1 MNGEASFPPRRHRH
15 AFACRHDEQIL
26 PLVRE
31 VVVLLECG
39 KLDGAKVLID
49 LGEGE
54 PADLDKAEKCL
65 GREQAVVL
73 VWVVHVPVGRDERRH
88 GVGHLEVLA
97 RVAP

>member
-1 MNGEASFPPRRHRH
+1 MNGKASFPPRRHRH
-15 AFACRHDEQIL
+15 AFARRHDEQIL
-26 PLVRE
+26 LLVRE
-31 VVVLLECG
+31 VIVLLECG

-54 PADLDKAEKCL
+54 PADLDNAEKCL

-73 VWVVHVPVGRDERRH
+73 VWVVHVPVGHNKRRH